1 MKQTDDS
8 LNRRALRRLVDRP
21 SAAGLAAALA
31 AALAHTPAVAAANDY
46 PTLTRVEYVEECRQL
61 FDLPQQELIY
71 KCSCAIDRIAEEVD
85 HDTWIGLLTI
95 AKSATIAGER
105 GAYIRERKDTR
116 SKVNS
121 YRELQARARKA
132 CFLPAEATR

>member
-1 MKQTDDS
+1 V
-8 LNRRALRRLVDRP
+8 L
-21 SAAGLAAALA
+21 AGGLFAAALIWS
-31 AALAHTPAVAAANDY
+31 PAGAAANDF
-46 PTLTRVEYVEECRQL
+46 PTLTRVEYVEACRQQ
-61 FDLPQQELIY
+61 FDRPQQELIY

-85 HDTWIGLLTI
+85 HDTWIELLTI
-95 AKSATIAGER
+95 NNAAPIAGER

-116 SKVNS
+116 SKVKR